1 MGSMHDKIGY
11 FERKREQ
18 LRQGGGLQAIEKQHA
33 QGKLTARERIDKLF
47 DPGSFV
53 ELNIFTKSQA
63 TALGMDQKETPAD
76 GVIIGYGKINGRQS
90 CIFASDF
97 TVIAGTLGEA
107 HSKKVGKIADWA
119 AQMRVP
125 LIGLFDSTGARLQE
139 AEPLLRPWTEVFYKV
154 ASSSGVIPQIAAIMG
169 PCAAG
174 TGYGPSMMDFIFM
187 VKGTSYMWLG
197 GPRLTQAAT
206 SELRGDAEL
215 GGTEVVCQISGGA
228 DLAAENDD
236 DCLEKIKKLLSFL
249 PQNCDEMPPM
259 LPITD
264 DPDRVEEALAEILP
278 PASDDPYN
286 MYDIIHRLVD
296 NKEFFEI
303 KPEFAPNIIVGF
315 CRFAGRSVGLIANQP
330 EVLTGFID
338 VDASDKAAR
347 FIQFCDCFNIPI
359 VILLD
364 CPAFVVGKEHE
375 YKGILRHGAK
385 LVYTTCTSTVPKISI
400 GIRKC
405 YGASMFA
412 LGARTTGA
420 DFFFAWPSAE
430 VTLMSPKSASAI
442 VFHKEIAGS
451 PNPIAKRREMEQLYR
466 DTYINLENMAGNI
479 RYDLVDDII
488 DPRCT
493 RKIIIKALEFAA
505 GKKMTLPA
513 KKHGNPPM

>member
-1 MGSMHDKIGY
+1 MSSMHDKIAY
-11 FERKREQ
+11 FEQRREQ
-18 LRQGGGLQAIEKQHA
+18 LKLGGGLQAIEKQHA

-63 TALGMDQKETPAD
+63 TALGMDKKETPAD
-76 GVIIGYGKINGRQS
+76 GMIIGYGKINGRL
-90 CIFASDF
+90 CCVFASDF

-107 HSKKVGKIADWA
+107 HSKKVAKIADWA

-125 LIGLFDSTGARLQE
+125 LLALFDSTGARIQE

-154 ASSSGVIPQIAAIMG
+154 ASCSGVIPQIAAIMG

-187 VKGTSYMWLG
+187 VKDTSYMWLG
-197 GPRLTQAAT
+197 GPRLTRAAT
-206 SELRGDAEL
+206 SELRSDEEL
-215 GGTEVVCQISGGA
+215 GGAEAVCQISGGA
-228 DLAAENDD
+228 DLATENDE
-236 DCLEKIKKLLSFL
+236 DCLEKIKRLLSYL
-249 PQNCDEMPPM
+249 PQNCDEMPPIS
-259 LPITD
+259 LATD
-264 DPDRVEEALAEILP
+264 DPDRLDEGLADILP
-278 PASDDPYN
+278 SDSDEPYN
-286 MYDIIHRLVD
+286 MYDIICRVVD
-296 NKEFFEI
+296 NGDFFEI
-303 KPEFAPNIIVGF
+303 KPEFARNIIVGF
-315 CRFAGRSVGLIANQP
+315 CRFNGRPVGLIANQP

-338 VDASDKAAR
+338 VDAADKAAR

-359 VILLD
+359 VVLLD

-375 YKGILRHGAK
+375 YRGILRHGAK
-385 LVYTTCTSTVPKISI
+385 LVYATCVATVPKICI

-412 LGARTTGA
+412 LAARTTGA
-420 DFFFAWPSAE
+420 DFFFTWPTAE
-430 VTLMSPKSASAI
+430 VSLMSPKSASAI
-442 VFHKEIAGS
+442 VFHNEIMRS
-451 PNPIAKRREMEQLYR
+451 PDPIAKRRELEQLYR
-466 DTYINLENMAGNI
+466 NTYVNLENMAGNI

-493 RKIIIKALEFAA
+493 RKVIIKALEFTAS
-505 GKKMTLPA
+505 KKITLPP